1 MTEDIRTPIV
11 RKKNT
16 SLSLANPSD
25 VMGFGQVLKGFI
37 KENGLSVKIGDS
49 DYSMVDGWKFAGLNF
64 GLTAIPSQP
73 VAVHNDGDYITIL
86 YARREF
92 FSKTGK
98 YMKEVAVF
106 AGLTRHKDV
115 MEEIREREKPTREM
129 TKPYFAYQ
137 NDCSIVKLSN
147 PKIQISR
154 GTGFCSNLE
163 MLKTGFDEYSVISM
177 TETRSIGKGYRNL
190 LGYVMKAAGM
200 ATTPA
205 EEMTQEMGHKEA
217 EQPTTN
223 MPPLTDSQF
232 ASTFKKVMAGEW
244 TVEQVKRNVTLN
256 EKQEQALQ
264 KAQDDREAKKS

>member
-1 MTEDIRTPIV
+1 MSEALTVKPKR
-11 RKKNT
+11 KNT
-16 SLSLANPSD
+16 SLSLANPAD

-64 GLTAIPSQP
+64 GLTAIPGKP
-73 VAVHNDGDYITIL
+73 VAMHKAGEYMTIL

-98 YMKEVAVF
+98 YQKEVPVF
-106 AGLTRHKDV
+106 AGFAHDKLIL
-115 MEEIREREKPTREM
+115 EEVSDREKPTRTM
-129 TKPYFAYQ
+129 TKPYFAYE
-137 NDCSIVKLSN
+137 NDCSIVKLSS

-190 LGYVMKAAGM
+190 LGFVMKAAGM

-205 EEMTQEMGHKEA
+205 EEMNAEMGQKEA
-217 EQPTTN
+217 EEDVKK
-223 MPPLTDSQF
+223 PLDDNGF
-232 ASTFKKVMAGEW
+232 AIAFKKVMTGDW
-244 TVEQVKRNVTLN
+244 TLEFIETQCTLN
-256 EKQEQALQ
+256 EKQRTALK
-264 KAQDDREAKKS
+264 KAEDDRAKKC